1 MQREQKW
8 KNWPVLLGGLVL
20 IVLFLLLSHKFRSN
34 KTITNYLADI
44 AGALTAVI
52 ISIATYDEWERRQQ
66 RKRYLPPEKMGVKR
80 VQEEISQ
87 LLYQYAF
94 VLSLRFDPNSKAMR
108 TVRAATGAKSESDK
122 PSAKELKAQ
131 TAKHIS
137 QSFSNG
143 DTNLYSLSRQALA
156 KPRFK
161 KQTYSEANQLIAQTE
176 RTIQQLDLSIE
187 TYGYSFTPEIHK
199 WALDLREAVSRAIT
213 GKIAVLSIRLEA
225 ASKNADKKINDLAA
239 EGLSEIVDQL
249 LAAAKTSRR
258 VKLED

>member
-8 KNWPVLLGGLVL
+8 KNWPVLLGGLIL
-20 IVLFLLLSHKFRSN
+20 IVLVLLLSHKFQSN
-34 KTITNYLADI
+34 KIITNYLADI

-66 RKRYLPPEKMGVKR
+66 RQRYLPPEKMGVKR

-108 TVRAATGAKSESDK
+108 TVRAATGVKKGHSK
-122 PSAKELKAQ
+122 PPSELKAQ
-131 TAKHIS
+131 AAKHIS

-143 DTNLYSLSRQALA
+143 DNNLYSLSRQALA
-156 KPRFK
+156 KPQFK
-161 KQTYSEANQLIAQTE
+161 KQTYGEINQLIVQTE
-176 RTIQQLDLSIE
+176 RAIQQLDLSIE
-187 TYGYSFTPEIHK
+187 TYGYSFTPEVHK
-199 WALDLREAVSRAIT
+199 WALDLREAISQAIT

-225 ASKNADKKINDLAA
+225 ASKNAEHKIDSLAA

-249 LAAAKTSRR
+249 IATAKNSRH